1 MDEAP
6 LGSRCPWWRKKNPI
20 ASTTTMA
27 RPEYIIEHMEEDEP
41 DAPAHFPPWALL
53 EYVGHGAQY

>member
-1 MDEAP
+1 MKHRWAP
-6 LGSRCPWWRKKNPI
+6 AAHGGGKKNPI